1 MDDSGQYLRFL
12 FTLVAVVDP
21 FLAVTFFLSFTQ
33 QQSSQDRMRLA
44 KAVSLTVFAVLTCAA
59 LYGGSLLQLIGAS
72 LPAFRVGGA
81 LHLASLVVCIGL
93 VALMTWLVLAQ
104 AQVIAKRLSLTALNV
119 GTRILGLFVAAMAIQ
134 TMADGMRSLFPVLNG

>member
-1 MDDSGQYLRFL
+1 MQGSD
-12 FTLVAVVDP
+12 AVLLKLKQSCSTASVP
-21 FLAVTFFLSFTQ
+21 FFLSFTQ
-33 QQSSQDRMRLA
+33 QQSPQDRMRLA
-44 KAVSLTVFAVLTCAA
+44 KAVSLTVFAVLACAA
-59 LYGGSLLQLIGAS
+59 LFGESLLQLIAAS

-93 VALMTWLVLAQ
+93 VALMTWLVLA
-104 AQVIAKRLSLTALNV
+104 V